1 MCNINRDDASGY
13 RLDTLTTHHQ
23 YSSPVV
29 QGKEILTTHTDYVT
43 PYPSVLQTISYNFS
57 STENTS
63 ETCAGVVKAHSLFPK
78 NAAQHAADLE
88 MLQHKP
94 ELATVFINPETRTI
108 KAVEC
113 IQVDGASD
121 EGPSHHE
128 TQFYWTER
136 HLKEAKLATLVT
148 TRSSGSSY
156 LNRVELQNGC
166 LSRAHSNLFIPSTLN
181 GSRLMKIFCTE
192 TWNLL
197 LKFTFN
203 DAMSVLVD
211 QPLFTYTKVL
221 CLTRKDEKILT
232 YFSKDQSLKK
242 CSYKGRI
249 HLDTVNLR
257 RYGRLETGMQLL
269 DYQASTFFICVAV
282 TSLNAHVLFVN

>member
-1 MCNINRDDASGY
+1 MYCALNYLQYKDGTNMCNINRDDASGY

-43 PYPSVLQTISYNFS
+43 PYPSVLQTTSYNFS
-57 STENTS
+57 NTDNTS

-113 IQVDGASD
+113 IRVDGASN

-156 LNRVELQNGC
+156 LSRVELQNGC
-166 LSRAHSNLFIPSTLN
+166 LSRAHSNLFIPSALN
-181 GSRLMKIFCTE
+181 GSCYSEE
-192 TWNLL
+192 TGKMDENLL
-197 LKFTFN
+197 HRNLELAAEIYIQRCNECPCGSTIIH
-203 DAMSVLVD
+203 L
-211 QPLFTYTKVL
+211 
-221 CLTRKDEKILT
+221 
-232 YFSKDQSLKK
+232 
-242 CSYKGRI
+242 YKGALSDQKR
-249 HLDTVNLR
+249 
-257 RYGRLETGMQLL
+257 
-269 DYQASTFFICVAV
+269 
-282 TSLNAHVLFVN
+282 